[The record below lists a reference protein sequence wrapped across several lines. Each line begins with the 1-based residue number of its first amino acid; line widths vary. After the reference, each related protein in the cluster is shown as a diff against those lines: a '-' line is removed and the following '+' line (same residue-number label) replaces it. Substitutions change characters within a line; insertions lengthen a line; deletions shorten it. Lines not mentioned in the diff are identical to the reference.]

1 MKRNRAPLQ
10 RRDAAGHLNP
20 TYARHLLARSRQ
32 SHNDANDPSARHAFF
47 SLARSDDA
55 YAEGR
60 GESFIESAT
69 SGEDSGTTRHEQW
82 SWEEEGGP
90 FVPTNASEEFAAGVD
105 ESNIAEATREPLPT
119 TSSARRMG

>member
-20 TYARHLLARSRQ
+20 TYARHLLARSREG
-32 SHNDANDPSARHAFF
+32 HNDTNDANARHAFF

-69 SGEDSGTTRHEQW
+69 SGEGSATSRREEWT
-82 SWEEEGGP
+82 WEEEGGP
-90 FVPTNASEEFAAGVD
+90 FVMTTASEEFAEGLD
-105 ESNIAEATREPLPT
+105 ESNIAEATREAMPT
-119 TSSARRMG
+119 TSSARRLG